1 MILDPRPGPFR
12 RVGSLAWLPVILGAA
27 VIGPPRLGLSVLT
40 VTGCLLSI
48 AGWTAMATRPAW
60 PPWLGPAWI
69 VAVAAGGVLLV
80 ADIGHWSVPITFC
93 YVAVGAAGSR
103 LSLPWALAVL
113 VATDT
118 GLAVAMRG
126 ESLLS
131 IGVVV
136 LSMVSVLLIGTA
148 QRAARRRAED
158 REIAQASEARADEEH
173 ARAAALAERARIA
186 RDVHDV
192 LAHSLSALAV
202 QLQGAKLMVQRDG
215 SPADTVEQIERAHRL
230 AVEGLA
236 EARRAVHAL
245 RTEPVDLREGLQ
257 ALVAEHPDATLD
269 AEDVGLLPPE
279 VRETVL
285 RTAQEAL
292 TNARKHAPDAPVRV
306 RLARDDDA
314 VVLDVRDRAGAPP
327 APSTPGGYG
336 LVGMGERAALI
347 GAHVDAGPTEDGWRV
362 TLTVPAAATTTA

>member
-1 MILDPRPGPFR
+1 MILDPRPGRFR
-12 RVGSLAWLPVILGAA
+12 RITSLVWLPVILGAA
-27 VIGPPRLGLSVLT
+27 VIGPPRLSLSVLA
-40 VTGCLLSI
+40 VAGCLLTI
-48 AGWTAMATRPAW
+48 VGWTVMAMRPVQ
-60 PPWLGPAWI
+60 PPWLGPASI
-69 VAVAAGGVLLV
+69 VTVSAGGVLLV
-80 ADIGHWSVPITFC
+80 ADIGYWSIPIAFC
-93 YVAVGAAGSR
+93 YVAIGSAGGRMR
-103 LSLPWALAVL
+103 LRWAIATL
-113 VATDT
+113 VATDV

-136 LSMVSVLLIGTA
+136 LSLISILLIGTA
-148 QRAARRRAED
+148 QRTARRRAEE
-158 REIAQASEARADEEH
+158 REVAQASEARADEEH

-202 QLQGAKLMVQRDG
+202 QLQAAKLMVQRDDA
-215 SPADTVEQIERAHRL
+215 PPDTVEQIERAHRL

-257 ALVAEHPDATLD
+257 ALVDEHPDATLD
-269 AEDVGLLPPE
+269 AEDVGLLPPQ

-306 RLARDDDA
+306 RLTREGGAT
-314 VVLDVRDRAGAPP
+314 VLDVRDRAGAPP
-327 APSTPGGYG
+327 PLTTPGGYG

-347 GAHVDAGPTEDGWRV
+347 GAHLDVGPTEDGWRV
-362 TLTVPAAATTTA
+362 TLTVPAGAATA